1 MQHTL
6 DQKYSGEIQLK
17 YGGEIQL
24 KYSGEIQLKYSGEI
38 QLKYGGEIQDIQ
50 TPVTSNH
57 AMEHT
62 LDEVTIANVRSDIW
76 YHILCT
82 HSNTKYT
89 T

>member
-38 QLKYGGEIQDIQ
+38 QDIQ

-62 LDEVTIANVRSDIW
+62 LDEVTISNVRRTD
-76 YHILCT
+76 HL
-82 HSNTKYT
+82 N
-89 T
+89 